1 MSALDWFVIATYL
14 VHHRS
19 GTVDQ
24 PQAGRPG
31 RLFSRRQR
39 HPLVGGPAIHGG
51 HRDQRR
57 HPSWGPRQGIHP
69 GHDRHAV
76 LHRHGGGALRPG
88 GGIRSGDVE
97 SGLCAQRQSATFVTD
112 FYRPYLRPGA
122 ASVHYMNGLPSVHRV
137 HRTAARLRRLS
148 GDRPLRGES
157 RDRPADHLPGDHDLL
172 LRGTPRYI
180 LRGAADA
187 SRGSTLSNMTG
198 AAASIAA
205 VLLMN
210 PHRRGRGLLSPAA
223 SSPLPSP
230 LPAARA
236 ALSWSVSGPPRQ
248 MPRRLHSLSGEPA
261 PLGSERE
268 QNRLYAVRHPTGKH
282 DDLVK
287 RDAQHPCT
295 RGIAA
300 GSMIYIQDGGSFRR
314 TYFD

>member
-1 MSALDWFVIATYL
+1 MVATEISAATL
-14 VHHRS
+14 LR
-19 GTVDQ
+19 
-24 PQAGRPG
+24 
-31 RLFSRRQR
+31 
-39 HPLVGGPAIHGG
+39 
-51 HRDQRR
+51 
-57 HPSWGPRQGIHP
+57 GPRTGIHP

-88 GGIRSGDVE
+88 GDVE
-97 SGLCAQRQSATFVTD
+97 SGLCAQRRSATFVTD

-122 ASVHYMNGLPSVHRV
+122 ASVHYMNGLPSVHRL
-137 HRTAARLRRLS
+137 HLTAARLRRLS
-148 GDRPLRGES
+148 GGRLLRGES

-187 SRGSTLSNMTG
+187 SRGSSLSNMTA

-287 RDAQHPCT
+287 RVHNIRA

-314 TYFD
+314 TYYA

>member
-39 HPLVGGPAIHGG
+39 HPLVGGPAIHDG
-51 HRDQRR
+51 HRDQR
-57 HPSWGPRQGIHP
+57 PPPFSGPPNRDTP

-148 GDRPLRGES
+148 GGRLPRGES

-180 LRGAADA
+180 LRGPADA
-187 SRGSTLSNMTG
+187 SRGSPLSNMTG

-223 SSPLPSP
+223 SSPLP
-230 LPAARA
+230 AARP

-287 RDAQHPCT
+287 RVHNIRA

-300 GSMIYIQDGGSFRR
+300 GSMIYIQDRGSFRR
-314 TYFD
+314 TYYA